1 MRLRS
6 FLLGRR
12 CAKNE
17 NWSLPVFTRVY
28 SLVVTADNRKR
39 AALCFRE
46 TLIVCSKSEFERDTK
61 PIGGYCILV
70 ESVGPRTHEFL
81 VQVQSSMSIDGHF
94 GGTKIIGSATSK
106 LHCLEEKRTEFEYTD
121 DGLRE
126 RSIYIGIEDDSYY
139 VKLTRTCPCDQ
150 LEETISLDFNQDDG
164 LISETVNIL
173 LMRYLALINYEGTL
187 SFQTI
192 GIDGELTRSSYEC
205 TPAERIEIDGHFL
218 NAYTTERKIYKQDGS
233 VHIIKTDLS
242 SQGRILRHNRLDV
255 PYILKMNPL
264 ADPNI
269 ASSKIR
275 LETPLQ
281 DRWSED
287 IEMFSKYLDT
297 KFSKMAEHTEYLL
310 NHPEVKHLITDY
322 TETLLVVKPEDVIDF
337 TIQHF
342 KAFAKDPITWETST
356 EDETDDDVDVK
367 SQLAEDV
374 SEVVCGICGLSIK
387 CPVPKETPS
396 RSSDGECRDMR
407 SYDSMELASPYE
419 ETNSGKQ
426 STISEDD
433 SKLEVACSKCHTIM
447 KICDEYQP
455 LSKCPGCFEITSACS
470 KCSIIDQI
478 IHMLKG

>member
-322 TETLLVVKPEDVIDF
+322 TETLLVGKHNWI
-337 TIQHF
+337 TILQFLF
-342 KAFAKDPITWETST
+342 K
-356 EDETDDDVDVK
+356 
-367 SQLAEDV
+367 QLAEDV

-396 RSSDGECRDMR
+396 RSSDGECRDMITETNDFQR

>member
-322 TETLLVVKPEDVIDF
+322 TETLLVGKHNWI
-337 TIQHF
+337 TILQFLF
-342 KAFAKDPITWETST
+342 K
-356 EDETDDDVDVK
+356 
-367 SQLAEDV
+367 QLAEDV